1 MIEEYPKISVCIPSI
16 GRYKLLKNTIESFLS
31 YNTYSNIEIL
41 VYESED
47 NSALHKAFP
56 RTRPDTFQFKENKE
70 YLQQLQH
77 ENKIKVFFNP
87 WAHMVNTY
95 NFLIS
100 QAADY
105 FIFIEDDIDTFV
117 DPKDHFIDSIKVIEN
132 DPEVIGVECATAL
145 ATAYIQDKS
154 SPGIGNS
161 RLTVPIIKPQLPP
174 YTCIVGGKAGI
185 MPVLKLWKTEEIKKI
200 GFDTKVYN
208 SVERTFRHDMSKG
221 GKQIAV
227 LLNFWGWCGHVGT
240 TSVEAKF
247 STKHLQD
254 VRDIYLKFATKGM
267 VGPRDFNM
275 PWGTAKENQTRVG
288 WNDESS
294 EN

>member
-1 MIEEYPKISVCIPSI
+1 MTEEYPKISVCIPSI
-16 GRYKLLKNTIESFLS
+16 GRYELLKDTIESFLVH
-31 YNTYSNIEIL
+31 NTYPNIEVL

-47 NSALHKAFP
+47 NDALH
-56 RTRPDTFQFKENKE
+56 RTFRAPPSTFQFKENKE

-95 NFLIS
+95 RFLVS

-105 FIFIEDDIDTFV
+105 FIFIEDDIATFV

-132 DPEVIGVECATAL
+132 DPEVIGVECSTSL
-145 ATAYIQDKS
+145 AVAYIQDKGT
-154 SPGIGNS
+154 PGIRNS

-174 YTCIVGGKAGI
+174 YTYIVTGKAGI

-200 GFDTKVYN
+200 GFGTKIMH
-208 SVERTFRHDMSKG
+208 SAERTFRCDMGSS
-221 GKQIAV
+221 GKRIAV

-247 STKHLQD
+247 SVKHLQD

-267 VGPRDFNM
+267 VGVRDFNM
-275 PWGTAKENQTRVG
+275 PWGTPAENQARVG
-288 WNDESS
+288 WNE
-294 EN
+294 